1 MGSSAPRRAPAPRA
15 PRVRTRDP
23 ERKRARVLG
32 AARRLFIERGYAA
45 TTTADVA
52 RRAGVSQGIVFHY
65 FGSKEGLLAAVAA
78 EYGRGLAEA
87 MFPAR
92 GSREAGAPPEPGL
105 PSVEGTL
112 RRAFDFVREQ
122 GALSRLLVLSAD
134 PVTHQTVHEA
144 SRVEI
149 VTAIARSL
157 GEAHERGLVRP
168 MDPQIAA
175 ELLFAL
181 VGAALTECFV
191 RRGGAREDDYLRE
204 TVRCVEGAVR
214 PQAPAPANPEPRRRR

>member
-1 MGSSAPRRAPAPRA
+1 MPVSATRRAPAQRSL
-15 PRVRTRDP
+15 RVRTRDP
-23 ERKRARVLG
+23 EQKRARVLD
-32 AARRLFIERGYAA
+32 AARRLFTERGYVA

-52 RRAGVSQGIVFHY
+52 RRAGVSQGIVFHH

-78 EYGRGLAEA
+78 DYGRGLGEA
-87 MFPAR
+87 MFPAS
-92 GSREAGAPPEPGL
+92 GSLEGEL
-105 PSVEGTL
+105 PSVDGTL
-112 RRAFDFVREQ
+112 RRAFDFVREH

-134 PVTHQTVHEA
+134 PAAQQTAHKA

-149 VTAIARSL
+149 VAAIARSL
-157 GEAHERGLVRP
+157 AEAHERKLVRP

-191 RRGGAREDDYLRE
+191 RRGGEREADYLRE
-204 TVRCVEGAVR
+204 TVRCVEGALR
-214 PQAPAPANPEPRRRR
+214 PHSAPAQNPEPRSRS